1 MGALPCPKCTHNHPD
16 CFARGEI
23 DKTACRALINTYFGN
38 RRDCPFYKPAAQAW
52 REWEEAN
59 QRRLLKGDI

>member
-16 CFARGEI
+16 CFGRGSVL
-23 DKTACRALINTYFGN
+23 DNTVCTALISTYFRGH
-38 RRDCPFYKPAAQAW
+38 DCPFYKPAAKAW